1 MEPIGFFTAR
11 ADLPADAMYLMA
23 PDRSEAARILT
34 EMAIK
39 RTGRYPDISVY
50 NYGVPNFFKMCLPTD
65 TSGTPADPSFTP
77 SCLYCHLTQVE
88 FEKALDSLYYDDGE
102 WHEID
107 EYDNDSYHPHV
118 SL

>member
-1 MEPIGFFTAR
+1 MEPIGFFTSR
-11 ADLPADAMYLMA
+11 ADLPADVMYFQV

-50 NYGVPNFFKMCLPTD
+50 NYGVPNFFKMCLPPVA
-65 TSGTPADPSFTP
+65 GAAADPDFTP
-77 SCLYCHLTQVE
+77 SFLYCYLNEAE
-88 FEKALDSLYYDDGE
+88 FEQAFESLYYADE
-102 WHEID
+102 WYEID
-107 EYDNDSYHPHV
+107 EYDNDSYHPHM

>member
-1 MEPIGFFTAR
+1 MEPIGFFTSR

-65 TSGTPADPSFTP
+65 TAGTPADPSFTP
-77 SCLYCHLTQVE
+77 SFLYCYLNE
-88 FEKALDSLYYDDGE
+88 ADFEQAFESLYYADE
-102 WHEID
+102 WYGID
-107 EYDNDSYHPHV
+107 EYDHDGYHPHV

>member
-1 MEPIGFFTAR
+1 MEPIGFFTSR
-11 ADLPADAMYLMA
+11 ADLPADVMYFQV

-39 RTGRYPDISVY
+39 RTGRHPDVSVY
-50 NYGVPNFFKMCLPTD
+50 SYGVPNFFKMCLP
-65 TSGTPADPSFTP
+65 PAAGSPVDPDFTP
-77 SCLYCHLTQVE
+77 SFLYCYLNEAE
-88 FEKALDSLYYDDGE
+88 FEQAFESLYYDNE

-107 EYDNDSYHPHV
+107 EYDHDGYHPHV

>member
-1 MEPIGFFTAR
+1 MEPIGFFTSR

-65 TSGTPADPSFTP
+65 TAGTPADPSFTP

-88 FEKALDSLYYDDGE
+88 FEKALDSLYYADE
-102 WHEID
+102 WYEID
-107 EYDNDSYHPHV
+107 EYDNDSYHPHM